1 MSDMAGTWYYTE
13 DVQQSFEDALVREIL
28 EVFGE
33 DTKVYSQAKTGQ
45 IPPECVIFTAKPM
58 NFMRASDYVQRR
70 TVMIDVA
77 VVTEKGKNWAYN
89 MLMKMKSLNIG
100 DVKKVI
106 PSGRFSEV
114 DGIVHFTSYI
124 YLVEVD

>member
-1 MSDMAGTWYYTE
+1 MSDMGGTSFYTE
-13 DVQQSFEDALVREIL
+13 SVSQAFEDALVAEIL
-28 EVFGE
+28 RVFGE
-33 DTKVYSQAKTGQ
+33 DTRVYSSAKTGQ

-58 NFMRASDYVQRR
+58 NFQRASDNVQRR
-70 TVMIDVA
+70 TIMIDVA
-77 VVTEKGKNWAYN
+77 VVTERDKGWTYD
-89 MLMKMKSLNIG
+89 MLMKLKSISLG

-114 DGIVHFTSYI
+114 EGIVHFTSYM